1 MDAGR
6 SPRVLSAE
14 QRAALARIAGLV
26 EYWRITAEELD
37 GDLPPPPATAAA
49 SASSPGYVKY
59 RHPVTGDTWDGQGAQ
74 PDWLRTALLK
84 EGYLVSELR
93 PQPNANASDPGNG

>member
-37 GDLPPPPATAAA
+37 GDLPSPPAAA
-49 SASSPGYVKY
+49 PPQGYVKY
-59 RHPVTGDTWDGQGAQ
+59 RHPVTGDTWDGHGAQ
-74 PDWLRTALLK
+74 PDWLRHALLK

-93 PQPNANASDPGNG
+93 PQPSADA